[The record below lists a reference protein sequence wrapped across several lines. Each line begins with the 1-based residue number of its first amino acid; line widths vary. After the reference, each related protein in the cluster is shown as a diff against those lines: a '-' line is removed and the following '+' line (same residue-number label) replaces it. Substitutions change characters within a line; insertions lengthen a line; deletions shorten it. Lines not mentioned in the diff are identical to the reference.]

1 MVNNKKLKL
10 LFITHTHSSGGGAE
24 KVLTTLVNNLDCDR
38 YDISIFELLHYDIKK
53 EPLLPHIKLLAPM
66 IKVQQRGIPF
76 YEYTLN
82 QLLMCEPTVV
92 KTLYHFEDYDI
103 VISWIKD
110 TPSYLASCFCNYKI
124 AWTHSDVRYLLN
136 LNNFPDLAF
145 EKQLQEKIWT
155 MSEKIFSVSA
165 IAVDSVITVF
175 PQFKHKTEVFYN
187 PVDITNIKKLA
198 EKKIET
204 HIFSNS
210 KILIGIGR
218 LDSNKNFSLLLE
230 TQKVLKDKHI
240 DTHLIILGI
249 GEQNKML
256 KEKSV
261 ALGIQDSVSF
271 LGFQE
276 NPYPYIKAADLLCV
290 SSICESFSMVVA
302 EAMILGKPFV
312 TTRVAGASDELAC
325 DGACGFVSGWDANDF
340 AEKIERILS
349 DEILYKK
356 MSENCLKKITEFSI
370 DKAIKKFDYEI
381 AKVIE
386 NSDDEKIKKNN
397 EINFVK
403 AKQKLFHYYIFSPF
417 DYYIKI
423 QKSFFRWKNA
433 PTPVNF
439 LKLGYRI
446 LNICGYIVTIPV
458 RFVLLPALCRIYRNK
473 QCSK

>member
-1 MVNNKKLKL
+1 MEKLKL

-24 KVLTTLVNNLDCDR
+24 KVLTTLVNNLDRDR
-38 YDISIFELLHYDIKK
+38 YDISIFELLHYDIKN
-53 EPLLPHIKLLAPM
+53 EPLLPHIKLLTPM
-66 IKVQQRGIPF
+66 VTVQQTRIPF

-92 KTLYHFEDYDI
+92 KTLYHFEEYDI

-124 AWTHSDVRYLLN
+124 AWTHSDIRYLLN
-136 LNNFPDLAF
+136 LNNFPDITF

-155 MSEKIFSVSA
+155 IPEKIFSVSA
-165 IAVDSVITVF
+165 IAVDSIIKVF
-175 PQFKHKTEVFYN
+175 SQFKHKTEIFYN
-187 PVDITNIKKLA
+187 PIDIKAVKKLA
-198 EKKIET
+198 EEKIET

-210 KILIGIGR
+210 KTLIGIGR

-230 TQKVLKDKHI
+230 TQKVLKDNHV

-249 GEQNKML
+249 GEEEKIL
-256 KEKSV
+256 KKKAA
-261 ALGIQDSVSF
+261 ALGIQDSVLF

-276 NPYPYIKAADLLCV
+276 NPYPYVKAADLLCV
-290 SSICESFSMVVA
+290 SSFTEAFPTVVC

-325 DGACGFVSGWDANDF
+325 DGACGFVSDWDANDF

-349 DEILYKK
+349 DDILYNK
-356 MSENCLKKITEFSI
+356 MSENCLKKIAEFSI

-381 AKVIE
+381 MKVIE
-386 NSDDEKIKKNN
+386 NKNGKKIKNN
-397 EINFVK
+397 EITFVQ
-403 AKQKLFHYYIFSPF
+403 AKQKFSHYYIFLPIG
-417 DYYIKI
+417 YNIKI
-423 QKSFFRWKNA
+423 QKAFFRWKNT
-433 PTPVNF
+433 PTPINF

-458 RFVLLPALCRIYRNK
+458 RLVLLPTLCRIYRDK